1 MAVPACPTLTNL
13 SEVDRASR
21 NTRVSSLSDKFSGT
35 GHPAKAH
42 NTSALFEILFE
53 AGKTATPSIFVLSH
67 AITRS
72 IILLVIYTW
81 LNASTTKSFEQ

>member
-1 MAVPACPTLTNL
+1 MAVPACPTLTSL
-13 SEVDRASR
+13 LEEDKASR

-35 GHPAKAH
+35 GHQAKAH
-42 NTSALFEILFE
+42 KTSALFE
-53 AGKTATPSIFVLSH
+53 AGKTTTPSIFVLSH

-81 LNASTTKSFEQ
+81 LKASTTKSFEQ